1 MEPGGQTAVM
11 DEADTALTFATRE
24 QRVLRAAFW
33 CPAESTFAFGIFD
46 GSVFELGLNIDIFFK
61 VFLVRVSEKAIGAMT
76 LFFFSLTV
84 YVHLLRQD
92 ADFLDS
98 ELYSANLKDIS
109 FLDLVVLL
117 MKYKRLLNAGYTD
130 FSDNTYDFLVVDL

>member
-1 MEPGGQTAVM
+1 
-11 DEADTALTFATRE
+11 
-24 QRVLRAAFW
+24 
-33 CPAESTFAFGIFD
+33 
-46 GSVFELGLNIDIFFK
+46 
-61 VFLVRVSEKAIGAMT
+61 MT